1 MAVASVSNDGA
12 SIEIARARGRLD
24 RALFER
30 RGPRWRGARDPREHG
45 GVRRIAGSC
54 GGGARRARDRADREP
69 PGGGN
74 GKPSDGGRCS
84 LRLVA
89 GRIEKSSPGCYL
101 DELVSKQAGLL
112 HYPCAGDGPAEAEF
126 GEQRYTGRVVGGEV
140 ELELSTE
147 LDWEDGC
154 RWGTEAVITGALPK
168 NGEPVA
174 RSFSWRYRDRVITG
188 TDCSGVCTARTNIQV
203 TSLRKSGSAV
213 PAPHE
218 DEDEDD

>member
-1 MAVASVSNDGA
+1 MEAPVELA
-12 SIEIARARGRLD
+12 IAPIGSLPEAG
-24 RALFER
+24 
-30 RGPRWRGARDPREHG
+30 
-45 GVRRIAGSC
+45 IAT
-54 GGGARRARDRADREP
+54 
-69 PGGGN
+69 N
-74 GKPSDGGRCS
+74 GKQSDGGRCS

-112 HYPCAGDGPAEAEF
+112 HYPCTGDGPAEADF
-126 GEQRYTGRVVGGEV
+126 GEHRYAGRVVGGEV
-140 ELELSTE
+140 ELALSTE

-154 RWGTEAVITGALPK
+154 RWGTDAVISGTLLK
-168 NGEPVA
+168 NGETVA
-174 RSFSWRYRDRVITG
+174 RSLSWRYRDRVITG

-218 DEDEDD
+218 DEDDDD